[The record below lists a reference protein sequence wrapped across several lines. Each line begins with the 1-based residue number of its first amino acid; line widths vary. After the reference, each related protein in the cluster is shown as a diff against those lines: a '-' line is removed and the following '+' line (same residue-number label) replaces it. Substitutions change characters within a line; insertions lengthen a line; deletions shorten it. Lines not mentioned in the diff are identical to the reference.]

1 MKIGINTDFL
11 SGTHTAEYYL
21 KYIADV
27 GFTHVHWCHQWNTD
41 FIYSKPEIAH
51 YKKTLRDLGL
61 SLQDIHASIGREKC
75 YFSLE
80 EYRRKAG
87 MELILNRIEM
97 FAELEGTG
105 ALALHVPTY
114 RHVYGITEEDLKKI
128 PAWVVQ
134 IRRTLDELMPYLEKY
149 NCAIAIENMPNE
161 EFEVIEE
168 LMNAFPAERVGIAY
182 DSGHGNYGFCQG
194 LDCLEKWKHRLKV
207 LHLHDNDGTLDR
219 HQPPFY
225 GTVDWERLVKLIAG
239 SSYGDNPLSFE
250 LSMRHTPFFEPE
262 KEKNQDDENIR
273 KFMADA
279 YERCCRVSEMYQ
291 AAKLS

>member
-21 KYIADV
+21 KYIADA
-27 GFTHVHWCHQWNTD
+27 GFTHIHWCHQWNTD
-41 FIYSKPEIAH
+41 FIYSASEIAH

-61 SLQDIHASIGREKC
+61 FLQDIHASIGREKC

-161 EFEVIEE
+161 AFEVIEE

-225 GTVDWERLVKLIAG
+225 GTVDWERLVEIIAG

>member
-1 MKIGINTDFL
+1 MKIGINSDFL
-11 SGTHTAEYYL
+11 SGTHTPEYYL
-21 KYIADV
+21 KYIADA

-41 FIYSKPEIAH
+41 FIYSAPEIAY
-51 YKKTLRDLGL
+51 YKKVLRSLNL
-61 SLQDIHASIGREKC
+61 SLQDIHASIGKEKLI
-75 YFSLE
+75 YSLE
-80 EYRRKAG
+80 EYRRLAG
-87 MELILNRIEM
+87 VELLRNRIEM
-97 FAELEGTG
+97 FAELEGSG
-105 ALALHVPTY
+105 ALALHIPCY
-114 RHVYGITEEDLKKI
+114 RMAYGFPQSEIDMIPRYMKQLRRTFEDL
-128 PAWVVQ
+128 
-134 IRRTLDELMPYLEKY
+134 MPDLEKY
-149 NCAIAIENMPNE
+149 NCALALENMPNE
-161 EFEVIEE
+161 LFECIGE
-168 LMNAFPAERVGIAY
+168 LMDAFPAERVGIAY